1 MIGKFITIEGLEG
14 VGKSTQANNLA
25 QWIESKGHKIVRTRE
40 PGGTPIA
47 EAIRDVVL
55 DIHPEKM
62 DPTTELLLVF
72 AARKQH
78 TENLIRP
85 TLNRGSWVLSDRYTD
100 ATYAYQGGGRKL
112 DGVIITALETTVL
125 AGFKPD
131 LTIWLDCDAE
141 IGLERAKARGALDRI
156 ELEDIS
162 FFNLCRAAY
171 QKRFDADPDRFIR
184 LDANQPID
192 AVKTDLIQ
200 ALEVWY
206 DKNS

>member
-1 MIGKFITIEGLEG
+1 MSGKFITIEGLEG

-25 QWIESKGHKIVRTRE
+25 QWIETKGHSIVRTRE

-47 EAIRDVVL
+47 ESIRDVVL
-55 DIHPEKM
+55 DMHPEKM

-78 TENLIRP
+78 TESLIRP
-85 TLNRGSWVLSDRYTD
+85 ALNQGDWVLSDRYTD

-112 DGVIITALETTVL
+112 DLSIISNLENLVL
-125 AGFKPD
+125 KGFKPD

-141 IGLERAKARGALDRI
+141 IGLARAKARGALDRI
-156 ELEDIS
+156 ELEEIG
-162 FFNLCRAAY
+162 FFNQCRAAY
-171 QKRFDADPDRFIR
+171 QQRFEADPKRFIR
-184 LDANQPID
+184 LDANQTIE
-192 AVKTDLIQ
+192 AVKADLIQ

-206 DKNS
+206 EQNT

>member
-1 MIGKFITIEGLEG
+1 MTGKFITIEGLEG

-25 QWIESKGHKIVRTRE
+25 QWIKTKGHTIVRTRE

-55 DIHPEKM
+55 DMHPEKM

-78 TENLIRP
+78 TESLIRP
-85 TLNRGSWVLSDRYTD
+85 SLTKGAWVLSDRYTD

-112 DGVIITALETTVL
+112 DLATISHLENLVL
-125 AGFKPD
+125 KGFKPD

-141 IGLERAKARGALDRI
+141 IGLARAKARGALDRI
-156 ELEDIS
+156 EVEDIG
-162 FFNLCRAAY
+162 FFNQCRAAY
-171 QKRFDADPDRFIR
+171 QQRFEADPMRFIR
-184 LDANQPID
+184 LDANQSIE
-192 AVKTDLIQ
+192 AVKADLVQ
-200 ALEVWY
+200 ALEGWY
-206 DKNS
+206 DTNS